1 MVSAE
6 AARGS
11 VAVKLKTFFE
21 LIKFEHTVF
30 ALPFAYLG
38 MLMAARTRPGLAVF
52 IWVTLAMA
60 AARTAGMTLNRI
72 VDLRIDEKNPRTK
85 NRPLLTGAFSLKAA
99 WAAVAAALGIFFLS
113 AFMLNPLCLK
123 LSPLAF
129 ILLAGYHYV
138 KRFHFSCHFA
148 LGLVLAIAQVGG
160 WIAVTGAFS
169 WVPVPLALA
178 VLFWVAGFDIIYSLQ
193 DYDFDRAWGLHSVPV
208 RFGQTKA
215 LRISEV
221 CHIATVVFLV
231 VFGAAAG
238 LGILYWLGVTAT
250 AVLLKL
256 EHTLISENDLSRI
269 HAAFF
274 TINGWIGILLLI
286 FTFLETYR

>member
-1 MVSAE
+1 M
-6 AARGS
+6 R
-11 VAVKLKTFFE
+11 KLRAFIE

-38 MLMAARTRPGLAVF
+38 MLLASQTRPARAVF
-52 IWVTLAMA
+52 IWVTLAMV

-85 NRPLLTGAFSLKAA
+85 SRPLITGELSLRTA
-99 WAAVAAALGIFFLS
+99 WIAVGAALAVFFLS
-113 AFMLNPLCLK
+113 AAMLNPLCLK
-123 LSPLAF
+123 LSPAAF
-129 ILLAGYHYV
+129 AALAGYHYV

-148 LGLVLAIAQVGG
+148 LGLVLAIAPLGG
-160 WIAVTGAFS
+160 WLAVTGTFS
-169 WVPVPLALA
+169 WIPVPLSLA

-208 RFGQTKA
+208 RFGQARA
-215 LRISEV
+215 LRIAQG
-221 CHIATVVFLV
+221 CHAATVVFLV
-231 VFGAAAG
+231 AFGAAAG
-238 LGILYWLGVTAT
+238 LGVLYWLGVAAT
-250 AVLLKL
+250 AALLRL

-274 TINGWIGILLLI
+274 TINGWIGILLLV
-286 FTFLETYR
+286 FTFLETFR

>member
-1 MVSAE
+1 MQKIKA
-6 AARGS
+6 
-11 VAVKLKTFFE
+11 FIE
-21 LIKFEHTVF
+21 LIKFEHTIF

-38 MLMAARTRPGLAVF
+38 MLLATRTRPETAVF
-52 IWVTLAMA
+52 FWVTLAMV

-99 WAAVAAALGIFFLS
+99 WIAVGAALIVFFLS
-113 AFMLNPLCLK
+113 ALMLNPLCLK
-123 LSPLAF
+123 LSPVAF
-129 ILLAGYHYV
+129 VALAGYHYV

-148 LGLVLAIAQVGG
+148 LGLVLAIAPVGG
-160 WIAVTGAFS
+160 WMAVTGQFS

-208 RFGQTKA
+208 RFGQARA
-215 LRISEV
+215 LRISQI
-221 CHIATVVFLV
+221 CHIATVAFLTL
-231 VFGAAAG
+231 FGAAAG
-238 LGILYWLGVTAT
+238 LGILYWLGVVAT